1 MLQSCNW
8 SLVGACLCLCAS
20 VNKNEMNFY
29 SNINYKVILM
39 KWEGWYFLTLLTSR
53 KKKKCVVLY

>member
-1 MLQSCNW
+1 M
-8 SLVGACLCLCAS
+8 GACLCLCAS

-29 SNINYKVILM
+29 SNISYKVILM

-53 KKKKCVVLY
+53 KKKKCVVEIVEI